1 MGLKKKLKNKALG
14 YKATSD
20 SYIAQLRRSGV
31 KVGTDVKFFR
41 PYNTTIDMQNPHLLT
56 IGDHVMITG
65 PVTVLTH
72 DYSWSVLKN
81 KYGYVAGNQK
91 PVKIGN
97 NVFIGW
103 GATILAGTTVGDNTI
118 IGANSVVSGRLESDS
133 VYAGNPA
140 KRIMSIDEYYR
151 KRLSRQL
158 DEAYGVVCEY
168 KKRRGEYPPAEIL
181 DEYFFLFTGGNT
193 DDLPEAY
200 LTKLRLMGTYEESM
214 ELLRNNKPQF
224 DGYDSFIEY
233 CVNRKKDDC
242 YRKTET
248 TNEI

>member
-1 MGLKKKLKNKALG
+1 MGLKTKLKNKALG

-118 IGANSVVSGRLESDS
+118 IGANKRCFGKARERQRLR
-133 VYAGNPA
+133 G
-140 KRIMSIDEYYR
+140 K
-151 KRLSRQL
+151 SR
-158 DEAYGVVCEY
+158 EAYYEHRRILQ
-168 KKRRGEYPPAEIL
+168 KKTLPTARRG
-181 DEYFFLFTGGNT
+181 
-193 DDLPEAY
+193 
-200 LTKLRLMGTYEESM
+200 LRRGM
-214 ELLRNNKPQF
+214 
-224 DGYDSFIEY
+224 
-233 CVNRKKDDC
+233 
-242 YRKTET
+242 
-248 TNEI
+248 